1 MNKKM
6 LMAKHDRESIINAI
20 ENARVELEL
29 AREFFECA
37 NDPLLVDYAIFLEQA
52 AKSKYAYFLSVAKQ
66 NGITAGK
73 YSIKITNVG

>member
-6 LMAKHDRESIINAI
+6 QRDKHDRESIINAI
-20 ENARVELEL
+20 ENAKIELEI

-52 AKSKYAYFLSVAKQ
+52 AKSKYAYFLSMAKQ
-66 NGITAGK
+66 NGITAEK
-73 YSIKITNVG
+73 SPIKIMNVG